1 MQAWRVVLATV
12 VLAGGSAAAWV
23 GWNEHLYRQEIQALT
38 PQVRLV
44 GLHLGAVASKRGGSG
59 VTFAEYFGHIE
70 KAIAELDQVA
80 LQIGAQAP
88 SRAKVASAGAL
99 QYAAGAQDVLRA
111 VLSCGRV
118 AMGLSS
124 AIARSRQALADAQAS
139 DNSYA
144 VNAALERAKKASA
157 DSREELATGAKIG
170 AEFPPKLDL
179 VTRQS
184 AWVGRTFGPDVP
196 VAHAAMDSLAATMKD
211 CS

>member
-1 MQAWRVVLATV
+1 MQAWKVVLAAV
-12 VLAGGSAAAWV
+12 VVAAGGSAAWM
-23 GWNEHLYRQEIQALT
+23 GWAEHSYRQEIKALT

-44 GLHLGAVASKRGGSG
+44 GLHLGAIAAKRAGSG
-59 VTFAEYFGHIE
+59 VTFAEYLGHIE

-88 SRAKVASAGAL
+88 SRANVASAGAL
-99 QYAAGAQDVLRA
+99 QYNASAQDVMRA

-124 AIARSRQALADAQAS
+124 AINRSRQALADANAT

-144 VNAALERAKKASA
+144 VNAALERAKRASA
-157 DSREELATGAKIG
+157 DSREELEAGAKIG
-170 AEFPPKLDL
+170 AEFPPKLEL
-179 VTRQS
+179 ITRQA
-184 AWVGRTFGPDVP
+184 AWVGRTFGPDVQ
-196 VAHAAMDSLAATMKD
+196 VSQATVDLLANTMKD